1 MTQLGVLQVRFA
13 LTSEKTFAEVQFSG
27 DLIANPAAITA
38 LEQGLRG
45 CPLERDALWRGG
57 GQTFLQAPHYLLGI
71 GPFPTGV
78 ATRFKEEKRGPDGI
92 WPPPQRGAGGRASAD

>member
-45 CPLERDALWRGG
+45 CPLERDALWRVVD
-57 GQTFLQAPHYLLGI
+57 QTFLQPQHYLLGI
-71 GPFPTGV
+71 GPLQTV
-78 ATRFKEEKRGPDGI
+78 VETLLKAERHGPEGI
-92 WPPPQRGAGGRASAD
+92 WLRH